1 MGYESAGIRF
11 TEGPQGNRPAAQ
23 TPVQEAIQLLRLR
36 VPKFSGAQS
45 PAAPQLLAGN
55 GSPPMM
61 PTSAPMLQQ
70 LQPLLQALSGGTP
83 APDATNRPT
92 FTGGEPTG
100 SPQPNAALI
109 QQLLQQIIQ
118 SQQRQFLP
126 EGGNVV
132 RAPQFQ
138 FEGPTGQ
145 PSAGQTGAPASAAPV
160 GQLSVPTGQLTPAW
174 PVPQGS
180 PASPAGEFQ
189 PGPGYTGFGGLYGY

>member
-45 PAAPQLLAGN
+45 PAAPQLLAGS

-138 FEGPTGQ
+138 FETP
-145 PSAGQTGAPASAAPV
+145 QTQSPAPAPNYPAPPQNQPYFASPPANYPAAPGATAQNNSYTAALPPG
-160 GQLSVPTGQLTPAW
+160 GQFFAN
-174 PVPQGS
+174 
-180 PASPAGEFQ
+180 AF
-189 PGPGYTGFGGLYGY
+189 